1 MKADEPRGITQN
13 KVTDNFRK
21 IRGLHNIE
29 RKIRTSKNKNNLTKH
44 FLQMENS
51 CVTNLASYELNCH
64 ELAILNKGL
73 NFIYTNNYTDH
84 TEENMEL
91 IDNFERKLQI
101 KLFFD
106 KNAERGNKIK
116 TQDGLLDNN
125 DNKDNKTKIEN
136 IKISTNWYPP
146 NPNTAVNTFCNKL
159 KYEIKHIYQKH
170 KNIPNINKSELIA
183 LNKLRNNKEI
193 LLKAADKG
201 GGIVVMNTK
210 DYEEKMITHL
220 ESNSTYLKTTE
231 ELFLQEDLLTKYK
244 LLIIELK
251 PYLSKKQFHWISDVK
266 NELGII
272 YGLPKIH
279 KAGNPLRPIISQC
292 NSLTNKLHT
301 YLQQVLKIG
310 EAQIPNLIKDS
321 TDFLNKLKKQNHR
334 IKNDTIL
341 VTLDVESLYTNIPLE
356 SGIDWIVEHY
366 TKTLKDWKRY
376 VIDIKPIPAALLKRI
391 LEFTLRNCYFT
402 FNGAIYQQIQG
413 LTMGGGSSV
422 QNANIIMYKFFQ
434 KFHKENPKNV
444 WAHDRFI
451 DDLFGI
457 WNRTLDD
464 LNKYFR
470 ILNNFHPNF
479 KFTLNQSTTE
489 IPFLDVNVIKINGGL
504 QTTIY
509 TKPTDKKLYLN
520 FASCHPPHTKRSI
533 PFSQFLRL
541 KRIVSDPTDLIIKAN
556 NMAESF
562 KLRNYPETILNG
574 ALLKLR
580 QIDRD
585 TLFNYNTKTKIIVRP
600 ILVLIYENKYEKN
613 NLLKRT
619 LYKLWHQLI
628 EECPEAHRYLK
639 QKPMLAYKNGKS
651 IKKTLISS
659 KYPAPWQKK
668 PESQHNLDQLDKE
681 NILNLISLMLD

>member
-1 MKADEPRGITQN
+1 MKSDEPRGNVRYNRTG
-13 KVTDNFRK
+13 DFRK
-21 IRGLHNIE
+21 IRVMHNIK
-29 RKIRTSKNKNNLTKH
+29 RKIRNSKNKIVLTKH
-44 FLQMENS
+44 LIQSENS
-51 CVTNLASYELNCH
+51 CVTNLAGYELNCH
-64 ELAILNKGL
+64 ELAVLNKGL
-73 NFIYTNNYTDH
+73 NFIYTNNYTDY
-84 TEENMEL
+84 TEENMDL
-91 IDNFERKLQI
+91 IDKFERKLQI

-106 KNAERGNKIK
+106 KNAERSNKIK
-116 TQDGLLDNN
+116 TQDAPIGKNYKN
-125 DNKDNKTKIEN
+125 SNKTKIEN

-146 NPNTAVNTFCNKL
+146 SPNVSVGIFCNKL
-159 KYEIKHIYQKH
+159 KYEIKHINQKH
-170 KNIPNINKSELIA
+170 KNTPNINKSELAA
-183 LNKLRNNKEI
+183 LNNLRKNKDI
-193 LLKAADKG
+193 IIKAADKA
-201 GGIVVMNTK
+201 GGIVVMNTI
-210 DYEEKMITHL
+210 DYEKKMITHL

-231 ELFLQEDLLTKYK
+231 ESFIQEDLLIKYK
-244 LLIIELK
+244 LLINELK
-251 PYLSKKQFHWISDVK
+251 PYLSKKQFNWISEVR

-279 KAGNPLRPIISQC
+279 KTGNPLRPIISQC
-292 NSLTNKLHT
+292 NSLTNKLHI
-301 YLQQVLKIG
+301 YLQQILKIG

-366 TKTLKDWKRY
+366 TKTLKDWKHY
-376 VIDIKPIPAALLKRI
+376 EIDIKPIPAALLKRI

-402 FNGAIYQQIQG
+402 FNGVIYQQIQG

-434 KFHKENPKNV
+434 KFHKENPKYV

-457 WNRTLDD
+457 WNRTPDD
-464 LNKYFR
+464 LKEYFR

-504 QTTIY
+504 QTSIY

-520 FASCHPPHTKRSI
+520 FASCHPLHTKRSI

-541 KRIVSDPTDLIIKAN
+541 KRIVSDPADLIIKAN
-556 NMAESF
+556 NMADSF
-562 KLRNYPETILNG
+562 KLRNYPETILDK

-580 QIDRD
+580 QIERD
-585 TLFNYNTKTKIIVRP
+585 TLFNYNTKTKIIDRP
-600 ILVLIYENKYEKN
+600 ILVLIYENKYDKN

-619 LYKLWHQLI
+619 LYKLWHEMI
-628 EECPEAHRYLK
+628 EECPEAHRYLQ

-659 KYPAPWQKK
+659 KYPAPWHIK
-668 PESQHNLDQLDKE
+668 PEIQHNLDDIDKE
-681 NILNLISLMLD
+681 NIFNLISLMLD